1 MAFQERWI
9 EARHAKN
16 KRAIAVAH
24 NVGPAFVAFQ
34 SSLPKLHSML
44 ASGNLDELAELCARV
59 PTFLRMVHE
68 MGFDYHPEVDR
79 VRQKYSVRGGG
90 DVREVNR
97 SGGKELKKVLFHCD
111 RQTMHT
117 ALEDLDDPDEFFPP
131 SAPDQ
136 PDSRSREDD
145 KGDAGDDDG
154 DSHSLPPPPPPPP
167 PNGPPNTCARG
178 RLPKSWT
185 ASNSQPG

>member
-1 MAFQERWI
+1 
-9 EARHAKN
+9 
-16 KRAIAVAH
+16 
-24 NVGPAFVAFQ
+24 
-34 SSLPKLHSML
+34 ML

-167 PNGPPNTCARG
+167 PNGPDDTSGKDDHIGGEPNGGGNCDNGDGFDDDGNNDGSGQPPNTCARG

-185 ASNSQPG
+185 ASNSQSG